1 MARRKN
7 MKLRNPF
14 IFNGY
19 AGPDYFCGRADETK
33 ELLSNLQNGRDT
45 VLISPRRMVELALVY
60 V

>member
-19 AGPDYFCGRADETK
+19 AGPDYFCDRTDETK